1 MKCREFKSNHVGF
14 IDDVLPAADM
24 SQMRRHLAVCHRCA
38 TLDVRIRRSL
48 LVVRNLPQI
57 EPSADFFARL
67 SEALKD
73 APPPEPRFRPLAAA
87 AAFTAVTT
95 ALAAAVYF
103 AMAITGQGQH
113 APGAPAA
120 TAATASI
127 APVAPVPMNE
137 VVMAATVPAGVS
149 VWPAMFMVGELPAHL
164 SNAELLDTTQG
175 R

>member
-24 SQMRRHLAVCHRCA
+24 SEMRRHLAACSRCA
-38 TLDVRIRRSL
+38 TLDTRIRRSL

-67 SEALKD
+67 NEALKQ
-73 APPPEPRFRPLAAA
+73 APAPEPRFRPLVAAA
-87 AAFTAVTT
+87 GITAVTA

-103 AMAITGQGQH
+103 AMAFSPQPKSSPSVPVTV
-113 APGAPAA
+113 AA
-120 TAATASI
+120 QAS
-127 APVAPVPMNE
+127 APVSPMPMNE
-137 VVMAATVPAGVS
+137 VVIAATVPAGVP
-149 VWPAMFMVGELPAHL
+149 VWPAMFLVGELPTHIG
-164 SNAELLDTTQG
+164 NAELLDTTQG